1 MKTYLPP
8 KSCRVILY
16 VDKITKEQNQSCK
29 VIRTQYDQLF
39 LAQCGKAH
47 LKRRNVYTQSPTVLE
62 KIFVTH
68 TQDKE
73 LIFLIYTVIK
83 EMD

>member
-1 MKTYLPP
+1 MLLLESSLQVNK
-8 KSCRVILY
+8 VG
-16 VDKITKEQNQSCK
+16 TKMQHLEYPLHN
-29 VIRTQYDQLF
+29 L
-39 LAQCGKAH
+39 GKAH
-47 LKRRNVYTQSPTVLE
+47 LRRRNVYTQSPTVLE